1 MRRKKRVPKS
11 LPIVAGLIVGW
22 AAALLICVL
31 GGLILSFS
39 DMAGAGSVITAVL
52 AHAVGS
58 FAAGRT
64 AGEMRGRGGLKTGAL
79 CGVLFF
85 LPPLALSIIFGM
97 AGTFLLPV
105 KALLC
110 LCFAAAGGVVG
121 VNSERQ

>member
-1 MRRKKRVPKS
+1 MRRKKRMPGS
-11 LPIVAGLIVGW
+11 FPIAAGLIAGW
-22 AAALLICVL
+22 AAALIICVL
-31 GGLILSFS
+31 GGLALSFT
-39 DMAGAGSVITAVL
+39 DMAGVGSVIAAML
-52 AHAVGS
+52 AYAVGS
-58 FAAGRT
+58 FAAGRI
-64 AGEMRGRGGLKTGAL
+64 AGGIRGRGGLKTGAL

-85 LPPLALSIIFGM
+85 LPPLLLSIIFGM